1 MMLGLFPIL
10 AIGVNLL
17 ANPSFD
23 EGLAYWGVSQYSG
36 VVIEAVTLDGRT
48 AAHIGVLP
56 EAQVS
61 WPNLYQWIDVAPGDE
76 IAAEVDASRSSVSDG
91 AGVYTAVEFWDAS
104 WNRISFTQS
113 EQVLV
118 DGAWV
123 RLKVRA
129 IAPPGSAQARYCLLL
144 NGHGDGYFD
153 EATLTRTPR
162 VSDPPQGP
170 VTLTVTDNVVCDSLI
185 GIGAEDDGWF
195 YNPEN
200 MAHGITDQDIAL
212 RESRIAWMNPD
223 WVRMFMWHYD
233 WCPSGDWQTLTF
245 DSENMLS
252 HYRTLDL
259 YQRLGTR
266 VNLTGVEWG
275 MPDAY
280 RDADTF
286 AHAVG
291 ALFEYL
297 IHTRGYTCIA
307 DWTLTNE
314 PNLGF
319 ISSGYTFEDYV
330 HLQQLVEAEFAQ
342 RGLAVNVVTSD
353 ESNSPTWFEWA
364 ATDDAAFAVADLY
377 ASHTY
382 MKGDDRLLA
391 PYWYDDHLSLL
402 ASRSPRKP
410 FTVAE
415 FGFQDE
421 RSGVFAN
428 PLMETYPYA
437 VWTIAFIAEGLNR
450 GVAGF
455 TIWAMHEVYYPGS
468 DEIMNYALWDFKDD
482 DWRPRPVYHAVAQL
496 TRLTES
502 GQPVRECVASHPDYV
517 IGAVVGDTLFWANR
531 SDQPVEV
538 EVVGLDAAHVRI
550 VTEATLFGDR
560 ECGVVEPFEGRFTAP
575 PQSFGHT
582 MGPPVADF
590 LADVTSGS
598 APLDV
603 AFIDLSAGDPGER
616 LWSFGDG
623 GASTQRDP
631 LHRYE
636 RAGLYSVSLTFTTAA
651 GSSTETKEDYMLV
664 TFPDA
669 PPGFWACWEIVAC
682 VSAGIVT
689 GYDDGLYH
697 PDWEVTR
704 DQMAVY
710 IARALGG
717 GDSNVPEFTGTPTFP
732 DVPDGFWALKYVE
745 YAVDQNVV
753 AGYDDGNYH
762 PEYEVSRDQMA
773 VYVARSIATPRG
785 EAGLADY
792 VPSDPRSF
800 PDVLDT
806 FWAWKHIEY
815 CVENGVVQG
824 YEDGLYHPEIVVT
837 RDQMAVYVAR
847 AFGLL

>member
-1 MMLGLFPIL
+1 MVLGLFPVVAL
-10 AIGVNLL
+10 GLNLL

-36 VVIEAVTLDGRT
+36 VVIEAVALDGRT

-61 WPNLYQWIDVAPGDE
+61 WPNLSQWIDVAPGDE
-76 IAAEVDASRSSVSDG
+76 IAAEVDASRSNISDG
-91 AGVYTAVEFWDAS
+91 YGVYTAVEFWDAS
-104 WNRISFTQS
+104 PNRISFTQS

-118 DGAWV
+118 DGAWM

-129 IAPPGSAQARYCLLL
+129 IAPPGSVRARYCLLL

-153 EATLTRTPR
+153 EAALTRAPGI
-162 VSDPPQGP
+162 SDPPQGP

-200 MAHGITDQDIAL
+200 MAHGITDEDIAL

-233 WCPSGDWQTLTF
+233 WCPSGDWETFTF
-245 DSENMLS
+245 DSENMRS

-280 RDADTF
+280 RDPEAF

-291 ALFEYL
+291 ELFEYL
-297 IHTRGYTCIA
+297 IRTRGYTCIA

-314 PNLGF
+314 PNLS
-319 ISSGYTFEDYV
+319 IASWGYTFADSV

-342 RGLAVNVVTSD
+342 RGLAVNVVASD
-353 ESNSPTWFEWA
+353 ESGSPTWFQWA

-391 PYWYDDHLSLL
+391 HYWYDDRLSLL

-410 FTVAE
+410 FTVTE

-468 DEIMNYALWDFKDD
+468 DEIMNYALWDFKDA

-502 GQPVRECVASHPDYV
+502 GQPVRECISSHPDYV
-517 IGAVVGDTLFWANR
+517 IGAVVGGTLFWANR

-538 EVVGLDAAHVRI
+538 EVVGLGAAQVRI

-560 ECGVVEPFEGRFTAP
+560 ECGDVEPFAGRFTAP

-590 LADVTSGS
+590 LADVTRGS
-598 APLDV
+598 APLEV

-623 GASTQRDP
+623 GASTERDP
-631 LHRYE
+631 AHRYE
-636 RAGLYSVSLTFTTAA
+636 RAGSYTVSLAFTTAA
-651 GSSTETKEDYMLV
+651 GSSTETKEDYVRV

-669 PPGFWACWEIVAC
+669 PPGFWACWEIFAC
-682 VSAGIVT
+682 LKAGIV
-689 GYDDGLYH
+689 GGFLDGTYR
-697 PDWEVTR
+697 PAVTVTR
-704 DQMAVY
+704 DQMAVFVSRALAGGEDLVPTGPATATFPDVPTDHWAY
-710 IARALGG
+710 KHVEYAVTQNVVQGYDNGTYRPTVVIDRGQTAVFIARAMV
-717 GDSNVPEFTGTPTFP
+717 VPTGEAAIPDPPVDPTFP
-732 DVPDGFWALKYVE
+732 DVPTGHWAY
-745 YAVDQNVV
+745 
-753 AGYDDGNYH
+753 
-762 PEYEVSRDQMA
+762 
-773 VYVARSIATPRG
+773 
-785 EAGLADY
+785 
-792 VPSDPRSF
+792 
-800 PDVLDT
+800 
-806 FWAWKHIEY
+806 KHIEY
-815 CVENGVVQG
+815 CVSQEVVQG
-824 YEDGLYHPEIVVT
+824 YDDGTYRPAGTVT
-837 RDQMAVYVAR
+837 RDQMAVFVQR
-847 AFGLL
+847 AFKLPT